1 MNTIIPNLTQKKTDC
16 CSYDLQG
23 WEVHDPMEG
32 PVHYN
37 LIGVA
42 FEKSLHTKINFTT
55 IT

>member
-23 WEVHDPMEG
+23 WEVHDPTKG
-32 PVHYN
+32 PVDYN

-42 FEKSLHTKINFTT
+42 FEKSLHIKINYTT
-55 IT
+55 MT